1 MIISFKC
8 RDTQKLFEG
17 TRVKRWVNIE
27 TLALRKLAML
37 NRASDLNDL
46 RIPPQNKLEALKKDR
61 KGQHSIRVN
70 DQWRVCFEWM
80 QSGIKQVEIV
90 DCHWHD
96 ESKPLKEF
104 MKRQIPYP
112 HPGEILVEEFLK
124 PMNISAYRLAK

>member
-1 MIISFKC
+1 MLQVTLDVANARRYHIHMIISFKC
-8 RDTQKLFEG
+8 RDTEKLFEG

-61 KGQHSIRVN
+61 KDQHSIRIN
-70 DQWRVCFEWM
+70 DQWRVCFEWT

-90 DCHWHD
+90 D
-96 ESKPLKEF
+96 
-104 MKRQIPYP
+104 
-112 HPGEILVEEFLK
+112 
-124 PMNISAYRLAK
+124 